1 MIVRDR
7 ASARKRAQE
16 LVSQMTLEEKASQL
30 KHDAP
35 AIPRLNVPDRK
46 SVV

>member
-1 MIVRDR
+1 MRDR

-30 KHDAP
+30 RYDEP
-35 AIPRLNVPDRK
+35 AIPRLKVPA
-46 SVV
+46 